1 MKNSMNSSQRSY
13 RWYNSRVSSA
23 SGLFVAGPADPGS
36 AFSPSGG
43 LVTGKMLGS
52 FLFTRWDDPGTSGSV
67 GGYINRDG
75 VLAYPTAT
83 EHEPRYEY
91 PSNNLSGLLLES
103 SRTNKLYNTKNWST
117 QGTFG
122 WTASQITGLGTLAA
136 TGPDGTTSAVVLT
149 ITSSSGHVTQARGA
163 VGLGARSFTVWLRTP
178 TGAGTVSADLT
189 LNNFSAHTSVT
200 VTETWQRFLVTLAS
214 GSVTAGIRIHGNGN
228 VVHAYG
234 PVLNV
239 GSMGVGSEA
248 ISNGTDAAFGDDY
261 LTASFMGLSSGN
273 FVVMDLIKR
282 DRPHVSPASITL
294 NAAYSSGLF
303 TGITLYDTDPGT
315 FNIFVDDGIDFIES
329 AASAWWNGT
338 KRIKI
343 AVATRPGELKLAHTG
358 MPETVDI
365 TEFLNYPASG
375 DVVFDIFGDQILLN
389 SVQVFPY
396 FPSNEILAGSV
407 NIPDFDS
414 GEPEPL

>member
-1 MKNSMNSSQRSY
+1 MNSSQRSY

-36 AFSPSGG
+36 VFSPSGG

-52 FLFTRWDDPGTSGSV
+52 FLFTRYDSPGTSGSV
-67 GGYINRDG
+67 GGYINSDG
-75 VLAYPTAT
+75 VLTYPTAA

-91 PSNNLSGLLLES
+91 PGNNPSGLLLES
-103 SRTNKLYNTKNWST
+103 ARTNKLYNTKNWST

-149 ITSSSGHVTQARGA
+149 TTSSSGHVTQARGA
-163 VGLGARSFTVWLRTP
+163 VGLGTRSFTVWLRTP

-200 VTETWQRFLVTLAS
+200 VTETWQRFSVTLAS

-239 GSMGVGSEA
+239 GSIGVGSEA
-248 ISNGTDAAFGDDY
+248 INNDTDAAIGVDY

-282 DRPHVSPASITL
+282 DRPHVTQPSITL
-294 NAAYSSGLF
+294 NAVYPSGLY
-303 TGITLYDTDPGT
+303 TGMTLYGTDPGY
-315 FNIFVDDGIDFIES
+315 FNIFADDGIEFYEETPTG
-329 AASAWWNGT
+329 WWNGT
-338 KRIKI
+338 KRIKV
-343 AVATRPGELKLAHTG
+343 AVATRPGELKLAYTG
-358 MPETVDI
+358 MPATVDI
-365 TEFLNYPASG
+365 MGFLNYPASG
-375 DVVFDIFGDQILLN
+375 DVAFDIFGDQILLN

-396 FPSNEILAGSV
+396 FPSSEILAGSV